1 MNKEELIQAF
11 QAIITQLS
19 QNSDQHRLQAIVFA
33 DQGFTKLE
41 EKYKNH
47 AQEEIDFVEKFAE
60 RILDL
65 GGKVK
70 LEDKKAMPIYE
81 DPIEFI
87 KYDLELS
94 VNGLDE
100 VIKLVNA
107 SKKKQKSYDLLKA
120 YYEDEE
126 EDKLWSENELELIEK
141 IGKENWLFS
150 QL

>member
-33 DQGFTKLE
+33 DQGFSKLE

-65 GGKVK
+65 GGEVK

-87 KYDLELS
+87 EYDLELS
-94 VNGLDE
+94 LNGLDE

-107 SKKKQKSYDLLKA
+107 SMTDPKSYDLLKA

>member
-107 SKKKQKSYDLLKA
+107 SMTDPKSYDLLKA

-126 EDKLWSENELELIEK
+126 EDKLWSENELDLIEK

>member
-47 AQEEIDFVEKFAE
+47 AQKEIDFVEKFAE

-107 SKKKQKSYDLLKA
+107 SMTDPKSYDLLKA

>member
-33 DQGFTKLE
+33 DQGFSKLE

-65 GGKVK
+65 GGEVK

-94 VNGLDE
+94 LNGLDE
-100 VIKLVNA
+100 VIKLVNV
-107 SKKKQKSYDLLKA
+107 SMTDPKSYDLLKA

>member
-1 MNKEELIQAF
+1 MNTEALIQGL
-11 QAIITQLS
+11 QAIVTQLS
-19 QNSDQHRLQAIVFA
+19 QNADQHRLQAIIF
-33 DQGFTKLE
+33 DDKGFSKLG

-47 AQEEIDFVEKFAE
+47 AQEETDFVEKFAA

-65 GGKVK
+65 GGELK
-70 LEDKKAMPIYE
+70 LQDKKAMPLYE
-81 DPIEFI
+81 DPIEYI
-87 KYDLELS
+87 KYDLQLS
-94 VNGLDE
+94 VDGLDE
-100 VIKLVNA
+100 LIELVNG
-107 SKKKQKSYDLLKA
+107 SMSDPKSYDLLRA

>member
-33 DQGFTKLE
+33 DQGFSKLE
-41 EKYKNH
+41 EKYKGH

-107 SKKKQKSYDLLKA
+107 SMTDPKSYDLLRA

-126 EDKLWSENELELIEK
+126 EDKLWSENELELIGK

>member
-33 DQGFTKLE
+33 DQGFSKLE

-65 GGKVK
+65 GGEVK

-94 VNGLDE
+94 LNGLDE

-107 SKKKQKSYDLLKA
+107 SMTDPKSYDLLKA

-141 IGKENWLFS
+141 IGKENLLFS

>member
-107 SKKKQKSYDLLKA
+107 SMTDPKSYDLLKA

>member
-33 DQGFTKLE
+33 DQGFSKLG

-47 AQEEIDFVEKFAE
+47 AQEEIDFVEKFVE

-100 VIKLVNA
+100 VIKLVNT
-107 SKKKQKSYDLLKA
+107 SMEDPKSYDLLRA

-141 IGKENWLFS
+141 IGKENWLFG

>member
-33 DQGFTKLE
+33 DQGFSKLE

-65 GGKVK
+65 GGEVK

-94 VNGLDE
+94 LNGLDE

-107 SKKKQKSYDLLKA
+107 SMTDPKSYDLLKA

>member
-87 KYDLELS
+87 KYDIELS

-107 SKKKQKSYDLLKA
+107 SMTDPKSYDLLKA

>member
-100 VIKLVNA
+100 VIKLVN
-107 SKKKQKSYDLLKA
+107 SSMTDPKSYDLLKA

>member
-1 MNKEELIQAF
+1 
-11 QAIITQLS
+11 
-19 QNSDQHRLQAIVFA
+19 
-33 DQGFTKLE
+33 
-41 EKYKNH
+41 
-47 AQEEIDFVEKFAE
+47 
-60 RILDL
+60 
-65 GGKVK
+65 
-70 LEDKKAMPIYE
+70 MPIYE

-107 SKKKQKSYDLLKA
+107 SMTDPKSYDLLKA